1 LIEIPDDHPQKGTC
15 GFVLPLDPLFN
26 SSNMDA
32 PGITAK
38 LLNHPMVQGM
48 ARIVPYVMNSGEVIR
63 GSVEDRERMREI
75 ERMEM
80 N

>member
-1 LIEIPDDHPQKGTC
+1 
-15 GFVLPLDPLFN
+15 
-26 SSNMDA
+26 MDA

-48 ARIVPYVMNSGEVIR
+48 AGIVPCMMNSGEVIR
-63 GSVEDRERMREI
+63 GSVEDRERMRET
-75 ERMEM
+75 EKMEM